1 MNIFINNMMNVSKK
15 TFKIYT
21 KTGDKGTSSVLGGK
35 RFKKQS
41 QIFNALGT
49 IDELNS
55 YLGISL
61 TKIKIE
67 IGLNINFS
75 SVTKEILEDENIKS
89 NSNKQGLLQV
99 YQDVFGIQND
109 LIKIGSHIASDG
121 GEKYKYDFDTKIKY
135 LEGLIDTYDE
145 KLPMLTKFILPG
157 GCESSSF
164 LHLSRTVCRRAER
177 ELNGLFD
184 DSINQNNFGKNIG
197 EGTLIYFNRLSDYIF
212 VCARTTNFLNNCED
226 VVSH

>member
-1 MNIFINNMMNVSKK
+1 MMNVTKK

-67 IGLNINFS
+67 IGLNLNLS
-75 SVTKEILEDENIKS
+75 SITKDVLENEEIKS
-89 NSNKQGLLQV
+89 NKNKQGLIKV
-99 YQDVFGIQND
+99 YEDVFGIQND

-121 GEKYKYDFDTKIKY
+121 SDKYKYDFDTKIKC
-135 LEGLIDTYDE
+135 LEELIDTYDE
-145 KLPMLTKFILPG
+145 KLPILTKFILPG

-177 ELNGLFD
+177 ELNALFD
-184 DSINQNNFGKNIG
+184 DNINPNNFGKNIG

-226 VVSH
+226 VISH